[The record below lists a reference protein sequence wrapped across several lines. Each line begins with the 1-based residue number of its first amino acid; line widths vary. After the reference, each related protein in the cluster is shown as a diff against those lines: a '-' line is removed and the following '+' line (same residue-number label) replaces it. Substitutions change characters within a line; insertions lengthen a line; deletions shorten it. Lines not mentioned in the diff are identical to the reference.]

1 MFSDY
6 LDYVINNLET
16 GELVCLLENEE
27 AAESSFE
34 KFVNDWVTKPD
45 EDCETQGES
54 IGSQFDFDELQRVI
68 TCSVGKAYL
77 RARKLFNELPEKLS
91 EDKLVKI

>member
-1 MFSDY
+1 MFNDY

-16 GELVCLLENEE
+16 GELVYLLENEE
-27 AAESSFE
+27 AAESAFE
-34 KFVNDWVTKPD
+34 KFVDDWVTEPD
-45 EDCETQGES
+45 DDCETQGES

-77 RARKLFNELPEKLS
+77 RARKMFNELPEKSS